1 MVPASPTVTMLPAP
15 DPDDLTSG
23 FAHPTIHARAV
34 HGGAWKILSSWAR
47 AS

>member
-1 MVPASPTVTMLPAP
+1 MDEPFRDV
-15 DPDDLTSG
+15 
-23 FAHPTIHARAV
+23 AHPAIHARAI